1 MSIFQLFLIWY
12 FLQALLLHHIAVSS
26 SFALGAI
33 LQTYLFELAVA
44 LLTEVNSIF
53 LHLRTLLKVSGGSDI
68 KTTSSYRLV
77 ALANIATFF
86 TCRFE
91 HFSAFFFAYL
101 FGFSMAAGQITI
113 DNVLQHHAPSVGS
126 KFKRTP
132 PGVTA
137 LGSLDIVNCCK
148 KWAEESAPVFWP
160 HPVTLRILVFLWL
173 GLRLLVMKT
182 SLAPAIYVMFW
193 SGLAI
198 VAIISVI
205 HFRRLLISDFFT
217 PTSFSNGDCRKDK
230 TSWYKYSLDY
240 YWNYKV
246 YTKRL
251 TNDTKILC
259 LCILREI

>member
-1 MSIFQLFLIWY
+1 MSEDGQFLYIVSGSFLTFKAVNGFLASKSSKGDETSNWHFVNTATSFVHSTIVGLWALLLVLVNHQNLKWALGDNSGNSSENQPVGGHALICVTLGYFIFDAYDLSANTFHK
-12 FLQALLLHHIAVSS
+12 FSTKALLLHHLAVSS

-53 LHLRTLLKVSGGSDI
+53 LHLRTLLKVTGGIDI

-86 TCRFE
+86 TC
-91 HFSAFFFAYL
+91 
-101 FGFSMAAGQITI
+101 
-113 DNVLQHHAPSVGS
+113 
-126 KFKRTP
+126 
-132 PGVTA
+132 
-137 LGSLDIVNCCK
+137 
-148 KWAEESAPVFWP
+148 
-160 HPVTLRILVFLWL
+160 RILVFLWL

-205 HFRRLLISDFFT
+205 HFRRLIISDFFT
-217 PTSFSNGDCRKDK
+217 PTSFSNGVCRKDK
-230 TSWYKYSLDY
+230 TS
-240 YWNYKV
+240 
-246 YTKRL
+246 
-251 TNDTKILC
+251 
-259 LCILREI
+259 